1 MKNKLNLFKNLKRA
15 INLVWQSTPLWTT
28 LSLILLLIQGL
39 LPLLSLYLMKLIID
53 AVTAG
58 ISGGNNIIISSIKQ
72 SAFSQ
77 VLLFVALAGLTAL
90 FADLCRSLSSYASE
104 AQSQIVTDFV
114 HDLLHAKSI
123 ELDLEYYENS
133 QFYNALHRAQQEAI
147 YRPNRILTSLVQL
160 AQNAISLIA
169 IAGLLISLHWSIAA
183 ILFAAGLPSL
193 FVRFKHTGKLY
204 KKQRSWTIPERIAY
218 YFHLMLTNDSY
229 AKEVRLFNLG
239 SLFRRRYQNL
249 RTQIRQEKLTL
260 SQQRNL
266 AELMSQASSTLAVY
280 GACGFIA
287 YQTIQGQITLGGLV
301 MYYQGFQRGQTFLR
315 EMLANLASLYENSLF
330 LSLLYEFLDLKQ
342 AVVEPLSPQTV
353 PNPMQKGIKFE
364 NISFHYPHSNRALL
378 EDINLTIK
386 AGETVALVG
395 ENGAG
400 KTTLI
405 KLLCRLYDPTS
416 GSITIDGINLKELT
430 TTEWRREI
438 SVVFQDY
445 VRYNLTAQENIGFG
459 NINLLQETEN
469 IIKAAQES
477 GADRVI
483 SKLPKGYNTTLG
495 TQFDEGE
502 ELSIGEWQKV
512 AIARAFLRQAQILIL
527 DEPTSA
533 LDAKAEYEVFEQFR
547 QLIKGKTAILISHR
561 LSTVKMV
568 DRIFVLQNGKIVET
582 GTHAE
587 LINLN
592 GTYANLFKIQAKY
605 YQ

>member
-1 MKNKLNLFKNLKRA
+1 MKNQLQLLTNLKRA
-15 INLVWQSTPLWTT
+15 LRLVWQSTRLWTT
-28 LSLILLLIQGL
+28 LNLILLLIQGL

-53 AVTAG
+53 SVTAAV
-58 ISGGNNIIISSIKQ
+58 SEGNNIIANSAKQ
-72 SAFSQ
+72 SSFSQ
-77 VLLFVALAGLTAL
+77 VLFFVFLAALSAL
-90 FADLCRSLSSYASE
+90 FSDICRSLSSYANE
-104 AQSQIVTDFV
+104 AQSLIVTDFV
-114 HDLLHAKSI
+114 HDILHAKSI

-133 QFYNALHRAQQEAI
+133 HFYNTLHRAQQEAI

-169 IAGLLISLHWSIAA
+169 IAGLLFSLHWSIAA
-183 ILFAAGLPSL
+183 VLFAAALPGF
-193 FVRFKHTGKLY
+193 FVRLNHTGKLY
-204 KKQRSWTIPERIAY
+204 KKQRKWTIPERIAY
-218 YFHLMLTNDSY
+218 YFHLMLTHDSY
-229 AKEVRLFNLG
+229 AKEVRLFDLG
-239 SLFRRRYQNL
+239 SLFRRRYQTL
-249 RTQIRQEKLTL
+249 RHQIRQEKLTL
-260 SQQRNL
+260 AQKRSL
-266 AELMSQASSTLAVY
+266 AELMSQASSTFAVY
-280 GACGFIA
+280 AACGFIA

-301 MYYQGFQRGQTFLR
+301 MYYQGFQRGQGFLR
-315 EMLANLASLYENSLF
+315 EMLTSLASLYENSLF
-330 LSLLYEFLDLKQ
+330 LSLLYEFLDLKRS
-342 AVVEPLSPQTV
+342 VIEPLSPHPI
-353 PNPMQKGIKFE
+353 PNPIKNSIKFE
-364 NISFHYPHSNRALL
+364 NVSFHYPHSNRTLL
-378 EDINLTIK
+378 ENINLTIK

-400 KTTLI
+400 KTTFI

-416 GSITIDGINLKELT
+416 GSITIDGIDLKQLNT
-430 TTEWRREI
+430 TDWRREI

-445 VRYNLTAQENIGFG
+445 GRYNLSAQENIGFG
-459 NINLLQETEN
+459 NINLLQETAD

-477 GADRVI
+477 GADHVI
-483 SKLPKGYNTTLG
+483 SRLPKGYETTLG

-568 DRIFVLQNGKIVET
+568 DRIFVLQNGTIVET
-582 GTHAE
+582 GTHEE
-587 LINLN
+587 LIKLG
-592 GTYANLFKIQAKY
+592 GTYAQLFEIQAKY